1 MNKDKENVLAEEVER
16 NEEEQNITKLPYKK
30 IGVIDIKR

>member
-1 MNKDKENVLAEEVER
+1 MNKDNKNIVVEEVER